1 MTLTKLPDAN
11 YIDGQW
17 VKSGTEW
24 LPVRNKYDQSLL
36 SEVPKASMIQME
48 SAIVSSQKGFQEM
61 KKWSAGKRS
70 EKLCQLK
77 GLLHQE
83 ADFFAQLISA
93 EAGKPIQYARGEIAR
108 CQTTLEFAA
117 AEALRFSGEA
127 IPIDFAAGEGRTAL
141 TRRFPIGPIAAISPF
156 NFPLN
161 LALHKI
167 APALA
172 VGCSIVLK
180 PSPYAPLTALAFA
193 GLIEKVGYPEGAVN
207 VLMCDIPVAEKLV
220 RDDRM
225 HMLSFTGSPKV
236 GWHLKEI
243 CGKKKVTL
251 ELGGNAAVVVD
262 PTAKLEEAAH
272 KIAVG
277 AFLYAGQICISTQRI
292 YVEQAIFD
300 RFIPLL
306 VAEIE
311 KIQSGN
317 PADEAILN
325 GPVIDKA
332 HFERISSWVEA
343 AQQEGAKVLTGGEAI
358 EADRFVYAPTLLT
371 GTRNEMK
378 VVSEEVFGPVAIV
391 EAVADFDAAIAAVN
405 DSDYGLQAGVFTN
418 SVDHMKQAHNELEVG
433 GLMINNIPGFRV
445 DSMPYGGVKSSG
457 FGREGLRYAM
467 EEMTEPR
474 LLVY

>member
-1 MTLTKLPDAN
+1 MTSAKLPDAN
-11 YIDGQW
+11 YINGQW
-17 VKSGTEW
+17 VKSGTE
-24 LPVRNKYDQSLL
+24 LLSVRNKYDQSLL
-36 SEVPKASMIQME
+36 SEVPKASISQME
-48 SAIVSSQKGFQEM
+48 TAIASSQKGFQEM
-61 KKWSAGKRS
+61 KAWSAGKRS
-70 EKLCQLK
+70 EKLYQLK
-77 GLLHQE
+77 ELLHQE
-83 ADFFAQLISA
+83 AEFFAQLISA

-193 GLIEKVGYPEGAVN
+193 GLIEQVGYPAGAVN

-262 PTAKLEEAAH
+262 HTAKLEEAAH

-292 YVEQAIFD
+292 YVERAIFD

-332 HFERISSWVEA
+332 HFERIASWVDA
-343 AQQEGAKVLTGGEAI
+343 AQKEGAKVLTGGKAI

-371 GTRNEMK
+371 ATRNEMK

-405 DSDYGLQAGVFTN
+405 DSQYGLQAGVFTN